1 MGQGPE
7 SASPQASSRPDDGSG
22 PRAIGGSLAGLE
34 DLLDRPVRV
43 ARGATSVVYRATHRR
58 LGTQVAVK
66 LLEERHAS
74 DPRLRER
81 FEREARL
88 LAGLRDDGIVRV
100 LDRVTTCD
108 GRPALVMEWLEG
120 TDVEKRLRTHGPFA
134 SPVAAKIIR
143 DVISALATA
152 HRAGIVHRD
161 VKPSNV
167 MLTERHGHGRATLI
181 DFGVASTGDEHDTGA
196 GTTLGTPAFMA
207 PEQAA
212 NAANARPSADVYAIG
227 ALFYTMVVG
236 EPPHGRGDA
245 WSQLH
250 RMAEGYRASLVDAAP
265 FIPRPI
271 AELFD
276 RCLSHDAARR
286 PRDASALLEAFDAA
300 AVRATH
306 VAERSAHPGRALAAA
321 TVATLGAGGL
331 GARLAGLDG
340 DARSVVL
347 AVFVVLALLAI
358 AGFAL
363 RERAR
368 FTDAG
373 FRGRLDRIF
382 LEAAPRAAFGTTFA
396 LVVSA
401 WIDARDLLPLDPVR
415 VALAAG
421 VVVFALGVRKG
432 SRPELGQLGT
442 IEAMPMSR
450 SSASSLPTGSRGGRS
465 TSSSPRVRGTKGSSR
480 PS

>member
-7 SASPQASSRPDDGSG
+7 SATSLAPPRDADGSG

-34 DLLDRPVRV
+34 DLIERPVRV
-43 ARGATSVVYRATHRR
+43 ARGATSVVYRAMHRR
-58 LGTQVAVK
+58 LGTHVAIK
-66 LLEERHAS
+66 LLDERHAN
-74 DPRLRER
+74 DPRLRSR

-88 LAGLRDDGIVRV
+88 LASLRDDGIVRV
-100 LDRVTTCD
+100 LDRAHTSD
-108 GRPALVMEWLEG
+108 GRPVLVMEWLDG
-120 TDVEKRLRTHGPFA
+120 SDVEKRLRSHGPFPY
-134 SPVAAKIIR
+134 PVAARIVR
-143 DVISALATA
+143 EVITALSTG
-152 HRAGIVHRD
+152 HRAGVVHRD

-167 MLTERHGHGRATLI
+167 MLVERNGRSVATLI
-181 DFGVASTGDEHDTGA
+181 DFGIAIGHDERDVES

-207 PEQAA
+207 PEQAV
-212 NAANARPSADVYAIG
+212 NASTARPPADVYAVG

-265 FIPRPI
+265 FVPRAV

-276 RCLSHDAARR
+276 RCLSHDPSRR
-286 PRDASALLEAFDAA
+286 PPDAGALLEAFDAA
-300 AVRATH
+300 TARAIH
-306 VAERSAHPGRALAAA
+306 VETRRPDPARALAAA
-321 TVATLGAGGL
+321 SIATLGAGGL

-347 AVFVVLALLAI
+347 AIFVALSLFAI

-382 LEAAPRAAFGTTFA
+382 LEAAPRAAYGTTLA
-396 LVVSA
+396 LVVAA

-415 VALAAG
+415 VALAVG
-421 VVVFALGVRKG
+421 VALFALGVRSG
-432 SRPELGQLGT
+432 ARPELGQLGT
-442 IEAMPMSR
+442 IETLPMSR
-450 SSASSLPTGSRGGRS
+450 SSASSFPSRSRGGRS
-465 TSSSPRVRGTKGSSR
+465 TSSSPRVRGTKGSSS